1 MEEKMN
7 KFICID
13 IGGTAI
19 KSGILA
25 YDGTVLFSQET
36 PTMACE
42 GGRALAHRVQALAQD
57 LRCREPSVCGI
68 AISTAGVVHSDLAEI
83 IHASDAIPGYTG
95 INYRKE
101 LESLKLPVEAEND
114 VNCAGL
120 SEYAAGS
127 ARGAESA
134 LILTVGT
141 GIGGCFIQNGQLL
154 HGHTY
159 AACEVGYVP
168 LPEGAFQDVASA
180 TALVKHVGKLKG
192 EPEVLWNGRRIF
204 EQAAAGDKDCQT
216 AINLLCARLGQ
227 GIASLCFVLNPEV
240 VVLGGG
246 IMAQEAVL
254 RQPIEASFAAHAFG
268 LIARG
273 TRIEFAKHQ
282 NAAGM
287 KGALVHFLTK
297 HPELAR

>member
-42 GGRALAHRVQALAQD
+42 GGRALAHRVQALARD
-57 LRCREPSVCGI
+57 LRSREPSVCGI

-168 LPEGAFQDVASA
+168 LPEGAFQDVA
-180 TALVKHVGKLKG
+180 
-192 EPEVLWNGRRIF
+192 
-204 EQAAAGDKDCQT
+204 AAGDKDCQT